1 MQEHAYFTCH
11 NGVIGEM
18 FVGAEK
24 ADKVNEGELIYPV
37 VAICLENCVVPHIDN
52 EIENQH
58 NAVFY
63 AFKSLRFC
71 RINVGVSFD
80 EVRGIVFYAL
90 KTNHCKFRLP
100 QIDFNI
106 FSLSMDCIQLQ
117 RAGCLVSRNV

>member
-24 ADKVNEGELIYPV
+24 ADKVNQGELIYPV
-37 VAICLENCVVPHIDN
+37 VAICPEDCVVPHIDN

-71 RINVGVSFD
+71 RLNVGVSFD

-90 KTNHCKFRLP
+90 NKKIIANSVSIKSIPIFFHYVSMENGP
-100 QIDFNI
+100 Q
-106 FSLSMDCIQLQ
+106 LH
-117 RAGCLVSRNV
+117 